1 MSNSLFRQA
10 EERNRAALIKQQIIN
25 QYIVGGD
32 SSITELSKALMLSVP
47 TVTKFLNELI
57 EEGFVYDFGK
67 QGNVGGRQPNIYGL
81 NPHAGYFIGVEL
93 RKDTVRM
100 AAVNFKAQSVANREE
115 QYLVSGDPLEAVD
128 RLCAVI
134 RSFIAR
140 QNLPKEKILAIGV
153 SISGRVNP
161 DTGYS
166 YSYFFVEEQPLVML
180 LEERLGYTVYIEND
194 TRAATYGEYMSGVG
208 NSEKTMLYINAS
220 WGLGLGMILD
230 GKLFYG
236 KSGFSGEYGH
246 FPMFDNEVI
255 CRCGKRGCL
264 ETGASGSAVHRIFL
278 ERLGEGRISM
288 LSDKFRGGE
297 AISLDDILSAVLKE
311 DVLAIEIMESVGH
324 TLGKA
329 LAGLINMFNPELI
342 VLGGTLAATR
352 DYLMLPVK
360 SAINKYS
367 LRMVS
372 KDTEIKF
379 PKLGES
385 AGVVGASLLARS
397 KLLHLL

>member
-1 MSNSLFRQA
+1 
-10 EERNRAALIKQQIIN
+10 
-25 QYIVGGD
+25 
-32 SSITELSKALMLSVP
+32 
-47 TVTKFLNELI
+47 
-57 EEGFVYDFGK
+57 
-67 QGNVGGRQPNIYGL
+67 
-81 NPHAGYFIGVEL
+81 
-93 RKDTVRM
+93 
-100 AAVNFKAQSVANREE
+100 
-115 QYLVSGDPLEAVD
+115 
-128 RLCAVI
+128 
-134 RSFIAR
+134 
-140 QNLPKEKILAIGV
+140 
-153 SISGRVNP
+153 
-161 DTGYS
+161 
-166 YSYFFVEEQPLVML
+166 ML

-220 WGLGLGMILD
+220 WGLGLGMVLV

-379 PKLGES
+379 SKLGES